1 MRHTVE
7 LSDLIGQ
14 LDVSEHLLGGG
25 LVYDGLEPASDVGVR
40 LAERAIE
47 HVLERAS

>member
-14 LDVSEHLLGGG
+14 LDVSEYLLGGG
-25 LVYDGLEPASDVGVR
+25 LVHDDLEPTRHIRVR
-40 LAERAIE
+40 LAECAVE